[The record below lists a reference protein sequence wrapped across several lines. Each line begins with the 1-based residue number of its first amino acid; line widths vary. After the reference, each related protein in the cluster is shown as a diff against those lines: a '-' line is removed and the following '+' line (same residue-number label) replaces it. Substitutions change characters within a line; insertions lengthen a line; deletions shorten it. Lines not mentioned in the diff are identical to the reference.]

1 MTIEEARDFMKDYFE
16 RLYKKLSGI
25 DPSIVSLCDLPEDMM
40 AEGADPD
47 EEYNVWKLIPSTV
60 TDADIAKKED
70 EFGIK
75 FPNVLKAFLSTYHHA
90 FEAPIGRNMSDAP
103 FFELDNAFD
112 PHLAANGYLPFTWDG
127 DGYYIRCID
136 LNANGDKD
144 NCPIVEFDHEAL
156 FDMQNEYE
164 DKGEEIP
171 KERLAELANPVA
183 DNLRD
188 YLNGICDAI

>member
-1 MTIEEARDFMKDYFE
+1 MTVEEARNFMKGYFE
-16 RLYKKLSGI
+16 RLYDKLKNISP
-25 DPSIVSLCDLPEDMM
+25 DVVSMCDLPEDMM
-40 AEGADPD
+40 AEGSDPD

-60 TDADIAKKED
+60 TDADIAKKE
-70 EFGIK
+70 EECGLK

-103 FFELDNAFD
+103 FFGLDNAFN
-112 PHLAANGYLPFTWDG
+112 PQLAAKGYLPFTWDG

-136 LNANGDKD
+136 LNANEDKD

-156 FDMQNEYE
+156 FDTLDNNS
-164 DKGEEIP
+164 EIS
-171 KERLAELANPVA
+171 KEQLAELASPVA
-183 DNLRD
+183 DNLCD